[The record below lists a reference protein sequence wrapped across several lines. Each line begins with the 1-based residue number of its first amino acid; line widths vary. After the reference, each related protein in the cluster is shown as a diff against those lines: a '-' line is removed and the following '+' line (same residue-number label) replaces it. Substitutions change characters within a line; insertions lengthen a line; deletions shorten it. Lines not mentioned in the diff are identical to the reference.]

1 MKLLPEG
8 MFGRT
13 LLIVAVL
20 LVSVGGMA
28 VPLADFFFN
37 EARAR
42 RLAELELN
50 RARLVATAY
59 RLVPAPERERFARE
73 LRSAQGIGIA
83 AQPVSSSPSP
93 ARGFV
98 GVLVTEIQGRIG
110 NNRSVRLGG
119 LQGQPG
125 LWINT
130 GTATDALWIF
140 LPRPP
145 PVETLIW
152 PWFASAA
159 IAIVL
164 ALLGAAAIVW
174 RINRPL
180 RELTAAA
187 QHLARGESPP
197 LLAVQGPRE
206 VKTLSAVFNRMNTE
220 LMRLDDDRK
229 LLLAGV
235 SHDVRTP
242 LTRLRLAL
250 EALPEPVD
258 RAIKQGAIA
267 DVEDIDAILDHFLS
281 FVRAA
286 DDQTR
291 VQGNLDELVA
301 AVCDRYERSG
311 KAVRCE
317 LGGLPLVHF
326 YPLGLR
332 RLLMNLIDNAVKH
345 GGGHARVCTR
355 QANDRAIIEVLDRGP
370 GIPDT
375 DIARML
381 QPFQRLD
388 SARGAS
394 GAGLGLAI
402 AERMARQ
409 HGGALRLHNRA
420 DGGLAVIVELPLL

>member
-1 MKLLPEG
+1 MKLLPES

-28 VPLADFFFN
+28 VPLADFFLN

-42 RLAELELN
+42 RLADLELN

-59 RLVPAPERERFARE
+59 HLVPAPERERFERD
-73 LRSAQGIGIA
+73 LLSSQGIGIA
-83 AQPVSSSPSP
+83 AQPTASIPPP
-93 ARGFV
+93 ARGLV
-98 GVLVTEIQGRIG
+98 GALAMEIQKRIG
-110 NNRSVRLGG
+110 NDQSVRLGG
-119 LQGQPG
+119 LQGG
-125 LWINT
+125 LWINPGIAT
-130 GTATDALWIF
+130 GGPWIF

-159 IAIVL
+159 IAIIL
-164 ALLGAAAIVW
+164 AILGTAAIVW

-180 RELTAAA
+180 RELTDAA
-187 QHLARGESPP
+187 QRLAQGESPP
-197 LLAVQGPRE
+197 TLVVQGPRE
-206 VKTLSAVFNRMNTE
+206 VKTLSTVFNRMNAE
-220 LMRLDDDRK
+220 LARMDDERK

-250 EALPEPVD
+250 DALPDPVG
-258 RAIKQGAIA
+258 RAIKRGAIA

-281 FVRAA
+281 FARSA

-301 AVCDRYERSG
+301 TVCDRYERSG
-311 KAVRCE
+311 KAVQCE
-317 LGGLPLVHF
+317 LGGLPLVYF

-332 RLLMNLIDNAVKH
+332 RLLMNLIDNALKH
-345 GGGHARVCTR
+345 GGGHAHVRTR
-355 QANDRAIIEVLDRGP
+355 QESDRAVIEVLDRGP
-370 GIPDT
+370 GIPDA
-375 DIARML
+375 DIPRML
-381 QPFQRLD
+381 QPFQRMD
-388 SARGAS
+388 GARSAS

-409 HGGALRLHNRA
+409 HGGMVRLHNQA
-420 DGGLAVIVELPLL
+420 SGGLVVSVELPLQ

>member
-1 MKLLPEG
+1 MKLLPES

-13 LLIVAVL
+13 LLIVALL

-28 VPLADFFFN
+28 VPLTDFFLN

-42 RLAELELN
+42 RLADLELN
-50 RARLVATAY
+50 RARLVVTAY
-59 RLVPAPERERFARE
+59 RLVPAPEREHFARE
-73 LRSAQGIGIA
+73 LLSLQGIGIA
-83 AQPVSSSPSP
+83 AQPAASIPP
-93 ARGFV
+93 PTHGLIGA
-98 GVLVTEIQGRIG
+98 LVMEIQKRIG
-110 NNRSVRLGG
+110 GNQSVRLGG

-125 LWINT
+125 LWINP
-130 GTATDALWIF
+130 GVASGGPWIF

-145 PVETLIW
+145 PVETLVW
-152 PWFASAA
+152 PWFVSAA

-164 ALLGAAAIVW
+164 AILGTAAIVW
-174 RINRPL
+174 RINQPL

-187 QHLARGESPP
+187 QRLAQGESPAAI
-197 LLAVQGPRE
+197 LVQGPRE
-206 VKTLSAVFNRMNTE
+206 VKTLSTVFNRMNAE
-220 LMRLDDDRK
+220 LARMDEERK

-250 EALPEPVD
+250 DALPEPVGRD
-258 RAIKQGAIA
+258 IKRGAIA

-281 FVRAA
+281 FARCA

-301 AVCDRYERSG
+301 DVCDRYERSG
-311 KAVRCE
+311 KAVQCE

-332 RLLMNLIDNAVKH
+332 RLLMNLIDNALKH
-345 GGGHARVCTR
+345 GGGHARVRTR
-355 QANDRAIIEVLDRGP
+355 HENDRAVIEILDRGP
-370 GIPDT
+370 GIPNA
-375 DIARML
+375 DISRML

-388 SARGAS
+388 NARGAT

-409 HGGALRLHNRA
+409 HGGTLRLNNRA
-420 DGGLAVIVELPLL
+420 GGGLAVSVELPLQ

>member
-1 MKLLPEG
+1 MKLLPES

-13 LLIVAVL
+13 LLIVALL
-20 LVSVGGMA
+20 LVLVGGMA
-28 VPLADFFFN
+28 VPLADFFLN

-42 RLAELELN
+42 RLADLELN
-50 RARLVATAY
+50 RAHLVATAY
-59 RLVPAPERERFARE
+59 RLVPASEREHFTRE
-73 LRSAQGIGIA
+73 LTSSQGIGIA
-83 AQPVSSSPSP
+83 TQPAISFPP
-93 ARGFV
+93 PTHGFI
-98 GVLVTEIQGRIG
+98 GALVTEIQARIG
-110 NNRSVRLGG
+110 NKQSVRLGG
-119 LQGQPG
+119 WQGQPG
-125 LWINT
+125 LWINP
-130 GTATDALWIF
+130 GLTAEAPWIF

-164 ALLGAAAIVW
+164 AILGTAAIVW

-187 QHLARGESPP
+187 QRLAQGESPP
-197 LLAVQGPRE
+197 ALVVQGPRE
-206 VKTLSAVFNRMNTE
+206 VKTLSTMFNRMNAE
-220 LMRLDDDRK
+220 LARMDNERK

-242 LTRLRLAL
+242 LTRLRLAVD
-250 EALPEPVD
+250 ALSEPVGRD
-258 RAIKQGAIA
+258 IKQGAIA

-281 FVRAA
+281 FVGSA

-301 AVCDRYERSG
+301 AVCDRYERFG
-311 KAVRCE
+311 KAVLCE
-317 LGGLPLVHF
+317 LGDLPLVHF

-332 RLLMNLIDNAVKH
+332 RLLVNLIDNALKH
-345 GGGHARVCTR
+345 GGGHAHVRTR
-355 QANDRAIIEVLDRGP
+355 QANDHALIEVLDRGP
-370 GIPDT
+370 GIPDA
-375 DIARML
+375 DIPRML

-388 SARGAS
+388 NTRGAS

-402 AERMARQ
+402 AERMARH
-409 HGGALRLHNRA
+409 HGGILRLRNQVN
-420 DGGLAVIVELPLL
+420 GGLLVSVELPLQ